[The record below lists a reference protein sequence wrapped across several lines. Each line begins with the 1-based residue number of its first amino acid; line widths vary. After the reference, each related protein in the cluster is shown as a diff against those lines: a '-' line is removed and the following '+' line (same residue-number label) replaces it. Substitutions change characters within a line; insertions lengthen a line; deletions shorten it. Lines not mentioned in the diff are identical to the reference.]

1 MEHDLFHH
9 LSKLSCTWLWMSPQ
23 NAFSDLSSYKD
34 EQHLK
39 QSKEL
44 KLKFKEVTQMSG
56 VTLLPDFNKWGPK
69 AQFNLFITH
78 TSFCGVRLLTTV
90 MNGGV
95 FFYFHGRATA
105 KRKTHLRSLYSHLLI
120 YMFASKTL
128 SHLGLVGGFC
138 PF

>member
-1 MEHDLFHH
+1 MGILSSGLSLKEHDLFHH

-56 VTLLPDFNKWGPK
+56 VTLLPDFNKGG
-69 AQFNLFITH
+69 QRLSSIFLLHTLFDLH
-78 TSFCGVRLLTTV
+78 VRLKNT
-90 MNGGV
+90 
-95 FFYFHGRATA
+95 
-105 KRKTHLRSLYSHLLI
+105 KP
-120 YMFASKTL
+120 
-128 SHLGLVGGFC
+128 LGLSRWVLPILSSEMFVL
-138 PF
+138 F